1 MKKFETHKLFWDEYL
16 YKLVVHNRLAT
27 IFRNKNLSHA
37 GQVLGTIREQYENGE
52 PLLLFKSRRQD
63 YVKES
68 QYLDA
73 EKLFHFF
80 SSADNYKLRVE
91 SSTINLYS
99 NDYKLLEL
107 VSLSLTPGNV
117 TEFWEPQAASIEHL
131 LEKTIILEE
140 KINYQFRITLGNKR
154 GNTGFAQFAKT
165 NPHLIRIGPV
175 LLKGMETAG
184 WVSGMYF
191 YARDERVIQLCHL
204 MLDNIRRIDKVIYKQ
219 DIDKY

>member
-37 GQVLGTIREQYENGE
+37 GQVLGTIREQHENGE

-73 EKLFHFF
+73 EKLFQFF
-80 SSADNYKLRVE
+80 SSANNYKLRVE

-99 NDYKLLEL
+99 NDIKWLNT
-107 VSLSLTPGNV
+107 VRDSLTSGNV
-117 TEFWEPQAASIEHL
+117 TEFWEPNSSSVEHL
-131 LEKTIILEE
+131 LAKTIILQE
-140 KINYQFRITLGNKR
+140 KINFQFRITLGSKR
-154 GNTGFAQFAKT
+154 GNQGFSQFAKK
-165 NPHLIRIGPV
+165 NPHLVRVGPV
-175 LLKGMETAG
+175 LLKGMETEG
-184 WVSGMYF
+184 WVNGMYF
-191 YARDERVIQLCHL
+191 YARDERIIQLCHL

-219 DIDKY
+219 DIDK

>member
-27 IFRNKNLSHA
+27 IFRNKNLA
-37 GQVLGTIREQYENGE
+37 YAERILGTIREQYENSE
-52 PLLLFKSRRQD
+52 PLLLYKTRRQD

-73 EKLFHFF
+73 EKLLQFF
-80 SSADNYKLRVE
+80 STGNNFKLRVE
-91 SSTINLYS
+91 SSTLNLYS
-99 NDYKLLEL
+99 NDTKWLES
-107 VSLSLTPGNV
+107 VRCALTSENIY
-117 TEFWEPQAASIEHL
+117 EYWEPDVSSIQHL

-140 KINYQFRITLGNKR
+140 KTNYQFRITLGNKR
-154 GNTGFAQFAKT
+154 GNQGFSQFAKK

-175 LLKGMETAG
+175 LLKEMENEG

-191 YARDERVIQLCHL
+191 YARDDRVIQLCHL

-219 DIDKY
+219 DIDK